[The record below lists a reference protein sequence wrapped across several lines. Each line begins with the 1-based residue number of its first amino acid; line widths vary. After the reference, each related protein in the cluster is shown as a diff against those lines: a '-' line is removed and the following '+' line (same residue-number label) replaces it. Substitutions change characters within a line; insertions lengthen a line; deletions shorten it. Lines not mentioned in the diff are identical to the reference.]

1 MRFIRVA
8 LFTAASVSLA
18 AAGGAQSV
26 ATPKTTVISIQPLS
40 AIFNVYAA
48 EVEHAVA
55 PTWTVGVGGSYW
67 NHDDNAFSLRY
78 MSGDVK
84 LKYYPEASTFR
95 GFSFGGQVGY
105 TSIREGGNSDF
116 GNSGETKVSGPTLG
130 VALDYNWLL
139 GPPQTFYIGLG
150 VGAKKIFA
158 KANDAGNATVNYPTA
173 RVSIGFA
180 F

>member
-1 MRFIRVA
+1 MRLARTVVLA
-8 LFTAASVSLA
+8 TVSTLLATAVN
-18 AAGGAQSV
+18 AQSV
-26 ATPKTTVISIQPLS
+26 ATPKTTVVSIQPLT
-40 AIFNVYAA
+40 AMFNIYAG

-55 PTWTVGVGGSYW
+55 PTWTVGLGGSYW
-67 NHDDNAFSLRY
+67 NHDEDDYSLRY
-78 MSGDVK
+78 ISGDVK
-84 LKYYPEASTFR
+84 LKYYPEALPFR
-95 GFSFGGQVGY
+95 GFSFGGQLGY
-105 TSIREGGNSDF
+105 TTITEDDDF
-116 GNSGETKVSGPTLG
+116 DPSTSNETTIHGPTVG

-158 KANDAGNATVNYPTA
+158 KSEDIGHGTFNYPTA

>member
-1 MRFIRVA
+1 MRFVR
-8 LFTAASVSLA
+8 FAALA
-18 AAGGAQSV
+18 AASTLLAVAAEAQS
-26 ATPKTTVISIQPLS
+26 AAAPKTTVISIQPLT

-48 EVEHAVA
+48 EVEHALS
-55 PTWTVGVGGSYW
+55 PTWTLGLGESYW
-67 NHDDNAFSLRY
+67 NHDDSGFSLRY
-78 MSGDVK
+78 LSGDVK
-84 LKYYPEASTFR
+84 LKYYPEATPFR

-105 TSIREGGNSDF
+105 TSVKEDDSF
-116 GNSGETKVSGPTLG
+116 GSSGSSKTTVSGPTVG

-139 GPPQTFYIGLG
+139 GPPQSFYVGLG

-158 KANDAGNATVNYPTA
+158 KADNAGHATVNYPTA